1 MKTLYYNIKYGIIN
15 LFLYFKI
22 IWNDRQWDY
31 AYLEELTLFKYK
43 LMYKR
48 MCSKNNIV
56 DWSVY
61 DQAKNR
67 KALKICINILE
78 RRQSGFYYSLPYNAL
93 GKNTII
99 SCKQITDLEQRDWNI
114 YCKLIQ
120 QHQQSWWD

>member
-1 MKTLYYNIKYGIIN
+1 MKKLYYNIKYGIIN

-22 IWNDRQWDY
+22 IWNDRQWDH

-48 MCSKNNIV
+48 MCSKNSIV

-61 DQAKNR
+61 KQAKNK
-67 KALKICINILE
+67 KALKICIDILE
-78 RRQSGFYYSLPYNAL
+78 RRKSDLYIDIHYNAL
-93 GKNTII
+93 NLGRTITFE
-99 SCKQITDLEQRDWNI
+99 QIIDLEQRDWNI